1 MFDEASNSKIQPAI
15 KREDIEK
22 PVKKDENKSL
32 HLTESKMGRHN
43 QRTRR
48 RFKIWHGIVALVLF
62 VLVLLHLSGSHKLG
76 RRLQILRNK
85 GYPVTIKELEDSYT
99 LPEGAR
105 NAADTYLAAFSHYSE
120 WDKAA
125 MRDLRKAW
133 SPKRTAPM
141 DASTRQLV
149 EKFLSD
155 NQKAFSLL
163 HEAASI
169 EYCRYPIDFTNPP
182 ELGDPPLKNMVN
194 CGSLLRLDVNI
205 QCENQDSEKAFASIR
220 AQMALAQSMDAPL
233 LIHWLERMGLRTG
246 VYRSIERVLNRLPLS
261 DQQLLI
267 LSTWIDAPDIKQ
279 DFKRALIEEQCL
291 GLDAYQAPIREVAS
305 RTKLGM
311 PTLLPW
317 KMIGRCYGEA
327 LGYIDLMQEAIDAA
341 DLSDPERVAALKAI
355 YGAVEAGEHGGKLT
369 GKFWPIYPYI
379 FYVDV
384 RHLSLMR
391 ATQAALAVERYRLA
405 EGRLPQSLDDLVPAY
420 IEAVPTD
427 PCNGRPLK
435 YRILHP
441 GFVVYGVGDDL
452 GDNGGA
458 EYGSRGRDGQG
469 RRLPCDI
476 PFIVER

>member
-1 MFDEASNSKIQPAI
+1 MSDQENDSKKGLP
-15 KREDIEK
+15 
-22 PVKKDENKSL
+22 KKGK
-32 HLTESKMGRHN
+32 
-43 QRTRR
+43 RR
-48 RFKIWHGIVALVLF
+48 RFKIWHGIPILVILVL
-62 VLVLLHLSGSHKLG
+62 VPLHISGSRKLG
-76 RRLQILRNK
+76 KRLQILRNK
-85 GYPVTIKELEDSYT
+85 GYPVTLKELENSYT
-99 LPEGAR
+99 IPEGAR
-105 NAADTYLAAFSHYSE
+105 NAADTYLEAFSHYSE

-125 MRDLRKAW
+125 MRDLRKAR
-133 SPKRTAPM
+133 SPKRTDPL
-141 DASTRQLV
+141 DASARQLV

-163 HEAASI
+163 HEAATI
-169 EYCRYPIDFTNPP
+169 DHCRYPIDFTNPP

-194 CGSLLRLDVNI
+194 CGGLLRLDVNI
-205 QCENQDSEKAFASIR
+205 QCENQDSEKAFESIR
-220 AQMALAQSMDAPL
+220 AQMALAQSIDAPL
-233 LIHWLERMGLRTG
+233 LIHWLERMSLRIG

-267 LSTWIDAPDIKQ
+267 LSTWIDAPDINQ

-291 GLDAYQAPIREVAS
+291 GLDAYQAPIREVAH

-311 PTLLPW
+311 PTLFPW
-317 KMIGRCYGEA
+317 KLIGRCYGEA
-327 LGYIDLMQEAIDAA
+327 LGYIDLMQQAIDAA

-355 YGAVEAGEHGGKLT
+355 DGAVEAGEHGGKLT

-379 FYVDV
+379 YYVDV

-405 EGRLPQSLDDLVPAY
+405 EGRLPKSLDDLVPAY
-420 IEAVPTD
+420 IEAVLLD

-435 YRILHP
+435 YRILQP

-469 RRLPCDI
+469 RHLPCDI